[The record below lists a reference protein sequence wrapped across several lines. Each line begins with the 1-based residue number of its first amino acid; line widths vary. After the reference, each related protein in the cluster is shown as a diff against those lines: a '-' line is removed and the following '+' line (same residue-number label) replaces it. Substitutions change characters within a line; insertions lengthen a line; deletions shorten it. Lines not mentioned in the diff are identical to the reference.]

1 MTDVQT
7 LILSLDAADG
17 TDRRQAAL
25 ALGAVRDDAVVGAL
39 LDRLRVEPDSRVR
52 EDLTWA
58 VVQHAEPAHPRLVAM
73 LADDD
78 PAQRRT
84 AAHVLSKVASADD
97 FDAVAPLVADADP
110 DVAIKAY
117 RAAANTGGERA
128 VGVLV
133 ARLGDGDLLQRD
145 SLTTAL
151 ATVGEPAVPA
161 LVAALSSDDAVVREH
176 AAETLGHLGG
186 PEADA
191 AAPALEA
198 LTSDAV
204 PAVRQAAV
212 AALGQLAFAAD
223 EPLRRIADGDD
234 PLLAQLAS
242 RFSEDREVA

>member
-1 MTDVQT
+1 MQ
-7 LILSLDAADG
+7 G
-17 TDRRQAAL
+17 E
-25 ALGAVRDDAVVGAL
+25 AVETSIISA
-39 LDRLRVEPDSRVR
+39 LDRINAR
-52 EDLTWA
+52 
-58 VVQHAEPAHPRLVAM
+58 
-73 LADDD
+73 
-78 PAQRRT
+78 
-84 AAHVLSKVASADD
+84 ADD

-204 PAVRQAAV
+204 PAVRLAAV